1 MSKTIT
7 RNRDNI
13 SIYLFADGVAV
24 DVQSGKI
31 VVGDSSNPEMI
42 IMDCNSSNCTL
53 HTGVTAPDDW
63 YGHSH
68 IFDGTSWAANS
79 MFDDPRISNRIKEL
93 ERLGYTITA
102 PE

>member
-13 SIYLFADGVAV
+13 SIYLFADGVDV

-42 IMDCNSSNCTL
+42 IMDCNCTL

-68 IFDGTSWAANS
+68 TFDGTSWAANS
-79 MFDDPRISNRIKEL
+79 MFDDPRIANRIAEL
-93 ERLGYTITA
+93 KSLGYTVTA
-102 PE
+102 P